1 MDDTTNKPQTFRLES
16 YGPRLATLAKKEG
29 VKASVILRRAL
40 AAYMDGPGGLVGSSE
55 ELAALTAHLGQL
67 RADLARVGGNLNQ
80 VAHAFNMD
88 EPLDRDALAAVH
100 QELRQEFGRL
110 VGVLKEVRDAT
121 RRK

>member
-1 MDDTTNKPQTFRLES
+1 MDDPNNPRRSFRLES
-16 YGPRLATLAKKEG
+16 YGPRLDALAEKED
-29 VKASVILRRAL
+29 VKAAVILRRAL
-40 AAYMDGPGGLVGSSE
+40 AAYMDGPGGLAGSSE
-55 ELAALTAHLGQL
+55 ELAALTAQLGQL

-110 VGVLKEVRDAT
+110 ADLLQGVRNAVK
-121 RRK
+121 K